1 MAKKLNSYFL
11 GTTRKLDA
19 LKTGCLFAFHY
30 RAKDARDPNPF
41 IIMISKKWTSK
52 NGGRYFTGVNLKTM
66 SADSRNQIIQEF
78 GELPVGSVSFS
89 DIKAFAPQDP
99 NCCVRTY
106 NVRKVRALHK
116 VGTPV
121 FL

>member
-66 SADSRNQIIQEF
+66 DRKSREEVIKEF
-78 GELPVGSVSFS
+78 GHLPVGSVSFS

-121 FL
+121 SL

>member
-1 MAKKLNSYFL
+1 MAQKLNTYFL
-11 GTTRKLDA
+11 GTTKKLDS
-19 LKTGCLFAFHY
+19 LKTGCLFTFQY
-30 RAKDARDPNPF
+30 RAKDGRDPNPF
-41 IIMISKKWTSK
+41 IIMISPKWIAK

-66 SADSRNQIIQEF
+66 DAASRELIIQQF
-78 GELPVGSVSFS
+78 GGLPIGSVSFS

-99 NCCVRTY
+99 DCCVRTY

-116 VGTPV
+116 VGTAT